1 MPELADAAKW
11 SKSDIELFA
20 PTVELRRLIHDYSRD
35 DKEFNRY
42 MESLKAST
50 LTAFYTDNRIVD
62 AISDALKYQG
72 VEIKVFLNRL
82 PDRERLST
90 LSCAMTDTPEPR
102 CWLTKRTCSPVKSCQ
117 PCTRQC

>member
-1 MPELADAAKW
+1 
-11 SKSDIELFA
+11 
-20 PTVELRRLIHDYSRD
+20 
-35 DKEFNRY
+35 

-50 LTAFYTDNRIVD
+50 LTAFYTDDRIVD

-90 LSCAMTDTPEPR
+90 LSCAMTDTPVPR
-102 CWLTKRTCSPVKSCQ
+102 YWHTKRTCSPVKSCQ